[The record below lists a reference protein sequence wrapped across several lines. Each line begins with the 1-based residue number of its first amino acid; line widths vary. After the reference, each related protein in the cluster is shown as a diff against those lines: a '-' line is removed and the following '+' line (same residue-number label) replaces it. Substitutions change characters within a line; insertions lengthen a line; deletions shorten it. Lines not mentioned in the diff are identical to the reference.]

1 MRFSSLKLFSIT
13 MLILACS
20 AQASTIPV
28 TYLGANTFITDGADY
43 VLPYQLNVNGAIVDA
58 TCYDLF
64 DNVFQGQTW
73 FANALNLDQAAATGQ
88 FSSDANAYTDYKKVG
103 FLSQQTTSTPQ
114 NQIDLQHAI
123 WNIFDPGTFFVTD
136 GMKAFLDELAT
147 PAFTNFDSSG
157 ILFLEDANQSK
168 GRAQAFVFDP
178 GDPVA
183 TPEPGTLALMGISAI
198 LIGLKRKFK
207 GQA

>member
-28 TYLGANTFITDGADY
+28 TYLGANTGITDGADY

-73 FANALNLDQAAATGQ
+73 FANALTLTQAAKTGQ
-88 FSSDANAYTDYKKVG
+88 FSSDVNAFTDYKKVG

-123 WNIFDPGTFFVTD
+123 
-136 GMKAFLDELAT
+136 
-147 PAFTNFDSSG
+147 
-157 ILFLEDANQSK
+157 
-168 GRAQAFVFDP
+168 
-178 GDPVA
+178 
-183 TPEPGTLALMGISAI
+183 
-198 LIGLKRKFK
+198 
-207 GQA
+207 